1 MELII
6 DNWDLLLE
14 QMCKEYNIS
23 TVSFDTWLSPLKPY
37 KMVDNVVYILVTKN
51 GNMAVDY
58 INKKY
63 KLPLQVSIGE
73 LLNKSCELVF
83 LTPEDLEKENK
94 PQTESER
101 EFNFSSSLYT
111 FENFVVSDNNR
122 FAYAAALAVAE
133 SPGEVYNPLFI
144 YSGVGLGK
152 THLMHS
158 IAHYINKVSPEKN
171 VLYVT
176 SETFTNELIEAIRNK
191 NENSISQFRDKYRS
205 IDVLLIDDIQF
216 IINKDRTQEE
226 FFHTF
231 NHLHLLKKQIVISSD
246 KPPKE
251 LATLEERLLTRFEM
265 GLIADISSPDYET
278 RMAILEKN
286 IEKKGY
292 DIDKDILDYI
302 ATNVKSNI
310 RELNGALNKL
320 IAFTQL
326 EKNKNLTLDI
336 AERELRDIVSPDSP
350 SVITP
355 EFIIQIVCN
364 KFDISYDEIQS
375 KKRNSYLNIP
385 RQIIMYLCRRYTSLS
400 LEEIGKLL
408 GRDHTTVMHGNE
420 NITKK
425 MESDPEMKDLIRILV
440 QMLNP

>member
-6 DNWDLLLE
+6 DNWDHLLE

-23 TVSFDTWLSPLKPY
+23 NVSFDTWLSPLKPY
-37 KMVDNVVYILVTKN
+37 KMIDNVVYILVTKN

-83 LTPEDLEKENK
+83 VTPEDIEKENK
-94 PQTESER
+94 PQTDIEK

-122 FAYAAALAVAE
+122 FAYAASLAVAE

-191 NENSISQFRDKYRS
+191 NDNSISQFRDKYRS

-251 LATLEERLLTRFEM
+251 LSTLEERLLTRFEM

-326 EKNKNLTLDI
+326 EKTKILTLDI
-336 AERELRDIVSPDSP
+336 AERELRDIVAPDSP
-350 SVITP
+350 SIITP

-400 LEEIGKLL
+400 LDEIGKLL

-425 MESDPEMKDLIRILV
+425 IESDPEMKELIKVLV
-440 QMLNP
+440 QMINP

>member
-6 DNWDLLLE
+6 DNWDLILK
-14 QMCKEYNIS
+14 QMCEEHNIS
-23 TVSFDTWLSPLKPY
+23 SVSFDTWLSPLKPH
-37 KMVDNVVYILVTKN
+37 KMVDNVVYILVTTN
-51 GNMAVDY
+51 GSMAVDY
-58 INKKY
+58 LNKKY

-73 LLNKSCELVF
+73 FINKSCELVF
-83 LTPEDLEKENK
+83 ITPEDIEKENK
-94 PQTESER
+94 STEVEK
-101 EFNFSSSLYT
+101 EFNYSSSLYT

-158 IAHYINKVSPEKN
+158 IAHYINKISPDKN

-191 NENSISQFRDKYRS
+191 NDNSILQFRDKYRN

-246 KPPKE
+246 KPPKDF
-251 LATLEERLLTRFEM
+251 ATLEERLLTRFEM

-292 DIDKDILDYI
+292 DIDKEILDYI

-326 EKNKNLTLDI
+326 EKNRELTLEI
-336 AERELRDIVSPDSP
+336 AERELRDIISPDSP
-350 SVITP
+350 NVITP

-364 KFDISYDEIQS
+364 KFDITYDEIQS

-385 RQIIMYLCRRYTSLS
+385 RQIIMYLCRQYTSIS
-400 LEEIGKLL
+400 LAELGKLL
-408 GRDHTTVMHGNE
+408 GRDHTTIMHGTE
-420 NITKK
+420 NIKEK
-425 MESDPEMKDLIRILV
+425 MESDPEMKDLIRLLV
-440 QMLNP
+440 QMINP